1 MIDVTLQISVAVGEM
16 PAVFVEAAKV
26 AAHLLALLL
35 RKLVCALFFNSPLCR
50 VHAAPCTFAAAA
62 DYCTRPLC
70 SLQKRVNSVVKRLK
84 RHEDIFEAVRLGHV
98 AIVQDYILANPAQI
112 SQEEW

>member
-35 RKLVCALFFNSPLCR
+35 RKRVCALFFNSSLFR
-50 VHAAPCTFAAAA
+50 VHAAPCDFAAAA
-62 DYCTRPLC
+62 DYCYTVHALY
-70 SLQKRVNSVVKRLK
+70 
-84 RHEDIFEAVRLGHV
+84 VRCRSAL
-98 AIVQDYILANPAQI
+98 
-112 SQEEW
+112 